1 MPDVALNFFGG
12 PNLSLT
18 IMFVFKR
25 FMIVDKITKVD
36 RVIVNKHGERRGQQ
50 FWWHL
55 KFLSRS
61 CELNKHTR
69 RRLE

>member
-25 FMIVDKITKVD
+25 FMIVD
-36 RVIVNKHGERRGQQ
+36 Q
-50 FWWHL
+50 
-55 KFLSRS
+55 S
-61 CELNKHTR
+61 
-69 RRLE
+69 